1 MTREQEKQ
9 IISEAVNGSDAA
21 YKTLYETYQSN
32 VVAVVRRRVSDPDV
46 IEDLIQQSFIRAFC
60 SRESSR

>member
-1 MTREQEKQ
+1 MTKKPTERTVDVTREQEKQ

-32 VVAVVRRRVSDPDV
+32 VVAVVPM
-46 IEDLIQQSFIRAFC
+46 
-60 SRESSR
+60 